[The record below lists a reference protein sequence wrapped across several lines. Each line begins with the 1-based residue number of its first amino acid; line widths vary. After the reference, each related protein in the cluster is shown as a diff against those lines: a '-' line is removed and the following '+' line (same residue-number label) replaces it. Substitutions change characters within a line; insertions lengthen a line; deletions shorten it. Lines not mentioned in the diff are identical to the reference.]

1 MKSQDIRFLVEMP
14 ENWFDVQLGDYDLK
28 VRIPN
33 KTIPILREAVE
44 IVKHFD
50 YDCPC
55 ERTELKSVEGNFE
68 SQIHSALCS
77 RIFQNV
83 KLRLDF
89 VEF

>member
-14 ENWFDVQLGDYDLK
+14 ENWFNVQLGDYDLK
-28 VRIPN
+28 VEIPN

-83 KLRLDF
+83 KLRLDI
-89 VEF
+89 VK